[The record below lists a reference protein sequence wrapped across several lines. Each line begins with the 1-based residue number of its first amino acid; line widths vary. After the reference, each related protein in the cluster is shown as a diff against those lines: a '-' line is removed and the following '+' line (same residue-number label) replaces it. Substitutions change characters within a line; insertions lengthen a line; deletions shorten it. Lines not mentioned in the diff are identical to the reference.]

1 MHNSKGHVLRRKS
14 PGPWA
19 QPCVVVI
26 GPAYATFHS
35 SSAPPRYIVYIHIYI
50 SIRCFFLLGT
60 TWTRSFCGEL
70 AVTLT
75 LKRRPTPRHFL
86 RSAVHLRR
94 LCHVNANV
102 LPDNVTT
109 PWKYYGKSLSRDS
122 WYEKIRLDNT
132 NSSSILERS
141 RKRSISY
148 FWGWLEILIRIMK
161 IFLWRIVAIFF
172 SLQINKRKIQ
182 MGTMNYYG
190 CLEFNFWNDEKY
202 YFETFLWKMIV
213 TFFFFL
219 MINKVDPNGEKMDY
233 CTRLWITRNI
243 FIYDRYFFSQAIKN
257 SGSKW
262 RRWII
267 VVANLEFNFWERFFF
282 LFFLFLPSRMIIE
295 RIQYP
300 SFATFWKQMEGKL
313 ASGSCISGNFHP
325 DIFIRAADNVESP
338 RTKRFRGRSWWN
350 GKSFS
355 FSFA

>member
-1 MHNSKGHVLRRKS
+1 
-14 PGPWA
+14 
-19 QPCVVVI
+19 
-26 GPAYATFHS
+26 
-35 SSAPPRYIVYIHIYI
+35 
-50 SIRCFFLLGT
+50 
-60 TWTRSFCGEL
+60 
-70 AVTLT
+70 
-75 LKRRPTPRHFL
+75 
-86 RSAVHLRR
+86 
-94 LCHVNANV
+94 
-102 LPDNVTT
+102 
-109 PWKYYGKSLSRDS
+109 
-122 WYEKIRLDNT
+122 
-132 NSSSILERS
+132 
-141 RKRSISY
+141 
-148 FWGWLEILIRIMK
+148 
-161 IFLWRIVAIFF
+161 
-172 SLQINKRKIQ
+172 
-182 MGTMNYYG
+182 MNYYG

-213 TFFFFL
+213 AFFFFL

-300 SFATFWKQMEGKL
+300 SFATSWKQMEGKL

>member
-1 MHNSKGHVLRRKS
+1 MGKVYPGIHGMRKYVSTTRILRRSLKDRENDRS
-14 PGPWA
+14 LIFGDDEKFW
-19 QPCVVVI
+19 
-26 GPAYATFHS
+26 
-35 SSAPPRYIVYIHIYI
+35 SALWKYFYGG
-50 SIRCFFLLGT
+50 SLLFFFLCRLINEKSKWGRWIITDAWNSIFGT
-60 TWTRSFCGEL
+60 TRNIIS
-70 AVTLT
+70 
-75 LKRRPTPRHFL
+75 KRF
-86 RSAVHLRR
+86 
-94 LCHVNANV
+94 
-102 LPDNVTT
+102 
-109 PWKYYGKSLSRDS
+109 YGRWSL
-122 WYEKIRLDNT
+122 L
-132 NSSSILERS
+132 
-141 RKRSISY
+141 
-148 FWGWLEILIRIMK
+148 
-161 IFLWRIVAIFF
+161 
-172 SLQINKRKIQ
+172 
-182 MGTMNYYG
+182 
-190 CLEFNFWNDEKY
+190 
-202 YFETFLWKMIV
+202 
-213 TFFFFL
+213 FFFFL